1 MQALVVLPIA
11 YAGGSKNRPAWLAV
25 LTGVL
30 VVFCFVFGSLIL
42 SEYNDSSVVTTYS
55 LKHGEILMQLCVQS
69 SIYTVGNIQMPKI
82 VIITNLNAPLVF
94 KFRHQQQK
102 LGFELSSLAIN
113 ISKKGGCGH
122 NLTLQCVFIAVG
134 DHLSS
139 FCFLSPS
146 YPPSHTLSTVQNIVQ
161 CFQVV
166 CVYCSSI

>member
-42 SEYNDSSVVTTYS
+42 SEYNNSSVTTTYS
-55 LKHGEILMQLCVQS
+55 LKHGEILIPCVQS
-69 SIYTVGNIQMPKI
+69 SIYSVGNIQMPKI
-82 VIITNLNAPLVF
+82 LIITNLNAPLGF
-94 KFRHQQQK
+94 EFGQQQQK
-102 LGFELSSLAIN
+102 LGFELRSLAIN

-122 NLTLQCVFIAVG
+122 NLQCLFIAVG

-139 FCFLSPS
+139 ICFLSPS
-146 YPPSHTLSTVQNIVQ
+146 YPQSHTLSTEQSIVQ